1 MCVVGR
7 RLEVWREGWE
17 STVGDHEQGE
27 MMDLRNY
34 TLPWMGR
41 GWSNKTLRWECR
53 VVIISVGMLIEK

>member
-1 MCVVGR
+1 MHCRV
-7 RLEVWREGWE
+7 
-17 STVGDHEQGE
+17 
-27 MMDLRNY
+27 MMDLRNH